1 MVVTIELCSGLHET
15 TIYYSR
21 VFISNKFPRLL
32 AKREIIV
39 MLCYYF
45 IFLYNHSDASEGT
58 AII

>member
-39 MLCYYF
+39 MLCYLCY
-45 IFLYNHSDASEGT
+45 I
-58 AII
+58 